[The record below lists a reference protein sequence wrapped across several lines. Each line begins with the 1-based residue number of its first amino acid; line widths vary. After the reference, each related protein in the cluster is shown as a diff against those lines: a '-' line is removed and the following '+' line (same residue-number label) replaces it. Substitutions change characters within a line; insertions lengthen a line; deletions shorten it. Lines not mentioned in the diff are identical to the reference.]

1 MSPNSTTSS
10 DLLSDAFDFS
20 PPPAQRHSSSW
31 KSLLSLSPF
40 SRPAKLAQEEVAE
53 QEKEADTV
61 TISSTTTDGE
71 VDGEGPEEW
80 EIRQRERIRRRQARK
95 DRREEAKPSSA
106 AVVREPE
113 ATTTVGRD
121 GLARFKLDQA
131 KNDLFDQHLRR
142 IQSGESKLSDFEE

>member
-40 SRPAKLAQEEVAE
+40 SRPAKLAHEEVDE
-53 QEKEADTV
+53 EEWQADIV
-61 TISSTTTDGE
+61 TLSSTTTATECE
-71 VDGEGPEEW
+71 VEGEGPEEW
-80 EIRQRERIRRRQARK
+80 EIRQCERVRRKEASK
-95 DRREEAKPSSA
+95 ERRGEAQPSLA
-106 AVVREPE
+106 AVARESD
-113 ATTTVGRD
+113 AKGGG

-131 KNDLFDQHLRR
+131 TDDLFDLHLNK
-142 IQSGESKLSDFEE
+142 I